1 MLLHMICG
9 IGQVCKWGQLLNC
22 PDVRGPNMGHG
33 TWILVAGHRG
43 RYRKVVMIE
52 WMHCGMLHFYALNFV
67 ILCFTIY
74 VEILL

>member
-22 PDVRGPNMGHG
+22 PDVRGPSMGHG
-33 TWILVAGHRG
+33 TWILVAGRED

-52 WMHCGMLHFYALNFV
+52 WMHTWHVAFVCIEFRVIVFYDLH
-67 ILCFTIY
+67 
-74 VEILL
+74 